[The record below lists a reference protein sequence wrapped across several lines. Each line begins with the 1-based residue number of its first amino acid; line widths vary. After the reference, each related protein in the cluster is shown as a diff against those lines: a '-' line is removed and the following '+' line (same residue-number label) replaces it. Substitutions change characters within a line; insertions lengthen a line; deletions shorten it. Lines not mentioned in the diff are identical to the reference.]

1 MSKDWYLFIYA
12 TPHFLGLLLLL
23 LLGRPINNNKRHA
36 HISPLREINPQLN
49 WQSGAQEARQP
60 CPIWA
65 ATTRVPI
72 KCLQT
77 RLLPSRLHLVLDFKS
92 WIFLNSIRWFIMLN
106 VSLVT
111 LFFFLS
117 SSSFF
122 YFRQLGLWASS
133 RRARSW
139 VQSIGHGTFPSATPP
154 LTHEGLMWAP
164 PVIYEQRAWVLHCY
178 APFPRIAPRR
188 LPCVHYIKPIN
199 MERGKERRRAPSI
212 F

>member
-111 LFFFLS
+111 LFSFFLLLPS
-117 SSSFF
+117 SIF
-122 YFRQLGLWASS
+122 ASS
-133 RRARSW
+133 GCEL
-139 VQSIGHGTFPSATPP
+139 VVDVPGHGYSRLAMEHFHPP
-154 LTHEGLMWAP
+154 PHL
-164 PVIYEQRAWVLHCY
+164 
-178 APFPRIAPRR
+178 
-188 LPCVHYIKPIN
+188 
-199 MERGKERRRAPSI
+199 
-212 F
+212 